1 MKFPGT
7 SKPYFHALF
16 AAHPCICIVSYF
28 VQKMSIKYSS
38 IHPDQMNFLL
48 IFEDVV
54 NRRPVPSTYTQS
66 SAFLCCIF
74 LYVDKIIILAVFW
87 RIGGG
92 CVAVMYTKGRGIKE
106 ESNLNYSIF
115 RPLTN
120 ASFRCIMQTTI
131 SVVNMRIREES
142 FRLPLRE
149 RSPRLQGF
157 AGECGMTAARY
168 FRKERRSDDEPDV
181 SQALIDKS
189 SWLVVPCGT

>member
-1 MKFPGT
+1 MMYTKERG
-7 SKPYFHALF
+7 
-16 AAHPCICIVSYF
+16 
-28 VQKMSIKYSS
+28 IKEGS
-38 IHPDQMNFLL
+38 
-48 IFEDVV
+48 
-54 NRRPVPSTYTQS
+54 
-66 SAFLCCIF
+66 
-74 LYVDKIIILAVFW
+74 
-87 RIGGG
+87 
-92 CVAVMYTKGRGIKE
+92 CVAMMYTKGRGIKE

-131 SVVNMRIREES
+131 SDVNMRIREES

-189 SWLVVPCGT
+189 SWLVVPSGT

>member
-1 MKFPGT
+1 
-7 SKPYFHALF
+7 
-16 AAHPCICIVSYF
+16 
-28 VQKMSIKYSS
+28 MSIKYSS

-92 CVAVMYTKGRGIKE
+92 CVAMMYTKERGIKEGSCVAMMYTKGRGIKE
-106 ESNLNYSIF
+106 ESILNYSIF

-131 SVVNMRIREES
+131 SVVIMRIREES